1 MLHERVTAPPALD
14 ELARLTGLGPHAL
27 LRAFRAE
34 TGLPPHAY
42 LNQVRVRLARG
53 LLDRGVSPAEAAARA
68 GFADQA
74 HLTRHFKRIVG
85 VPPGAYQRARG
96 AAARNNVQD
105 GDQRRRVASAL

>member
-1 MLHERVTAPPALD
+1 VTAPPTLD
-14 ELARLTGLGPHAL
+14 ELARLTGLSPHAL

-42 LNQVRVRLARG
+42 LTQHRVRLARG
-53 LLDRGVSPAEAAARA
+53 LLDRGVSPAEAAVAA

-74 HLTRHFKRIVG
+74 HLTRHFKRVVG

-96 AAARNNVQD
+96 AAGRNCVQD
-105 GDQRRRVASAL
+105 RSEGRRVPSAL